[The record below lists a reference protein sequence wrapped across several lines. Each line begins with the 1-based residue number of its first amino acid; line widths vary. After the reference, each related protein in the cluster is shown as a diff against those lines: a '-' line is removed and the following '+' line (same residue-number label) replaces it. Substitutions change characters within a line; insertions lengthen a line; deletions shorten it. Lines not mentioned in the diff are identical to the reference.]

1 LKRFLLAAIVAA
13 LPCFPAEAV
22 ECDYVSYII
31 KNGQCINL
39 TNPSAAASYPQIVTG
54 VATGSAP
61 TSLEDNPITLQ
72 NMKVQRDRVSRREA
86 ELGAPEY
93 FLVGEVLNQSA
104 RSINGGVIATVSIY
118 QQSTSK
124 LVTVKDVEIPQD
136 LRSGSVTPFKVE
148 IAKTVGAVI
157 IKLESVR
164 RL

>member
-1 LKRFLLAAIVAA
+1 MI
-13 LPCFPAEAV
+13 
-22 ECDYVSYII
+22 
-31 KNGQCINL
+31 
-39 TNPSAAASYPQIVTG
+39 TG
-54 VATGSAP
+54 VATGSA

-72 NMKVQRDRVSRREA
+72 NMKVQRDRVSRRDA

-124 LVTVKDVEIPQD
+124 LVTVKDVVIPQN

-157 IKLESVR
+157 INLESVR